1 MLNTR
6 LQGHRP
12 WFGALLALVLGAI
25 AASGV
30 LVYVRTYV
38 ISLRYELGRRV
49 SHEHELSLVV
59 ERLRIEVAAL
69 GAGDEVGFVGRG
81 ECESFHTLFIS
92 PTCYRHVAG
101 MSQFCNRE
109 NNYR

>member
-69 GAGDEVGFVGRG
+69 AAPERIEPRAFELG
-81 ECESFHTLFIS
+81 LIYPS
-92 PTCYRHVAG
+92 PEQVVSLADPHLAALSDVAG
-101 MSQFCNRE
+101 GEPR
-109 NNYR
+109 